1 MTSEETG
8 SNNNVTTSTMLLP
21 SPIYT
26 LKQVEENKN
35 FLSSLFISLSNE
47 DFKTEMMKKKAWRFT
62 WKDVNS
68 VFII

>member
-1 MTSEETG
+1 
-8 SNNNVTTSTMLLP
+8 MLLP